1 METKKIPVSVYAES
15 TPNPGVMKFV
25 ANKMLVDDG
34 AYEFKNIEE
43 AKISPLATKLFHFP
57 FVKEVFITA
66 NFIAIAKFNIADWND
81 VAMEVR
87 EFIYSYLAEG
97 NPVLSDTAVRTS
109 EERDSV
115 EDHTGIRDFSPPKV
129 EDLGE
134 VGQRI
139 VEILEE
145 YVKPAVEQDGGNI
158 AFAGYEDGVVKV
170 LLRGACSGCPSS
182 TLTLKNGILSLLQ
195 KMLPTLIKDVEAIND
210 ELM

>member
-25 ANKMLVDDG
+25 ANKMLVDEG

-66 NFIAIAKFNIADWND
+66 NFVAIAKYNITDWND
-81 VAMEVR
+81 VVSEVR

-97 NPVLSDTAVRTS
+97 NPVLSDSAVRAS
-109 EERDSV
+109 EEKDSD
-115 EDHTGIRDFSPPKV
+115 EDHHSKIRDFSPPKV
-129 EDLGE
+129 EELGE
-134 VGQRI
+134 IEQRI
-139 VEILEE
+139 VEILDE

-158 AFAGYEDGVVKV
+158 AFAGYENGVVKV

-182 TLTLKNGILSLLQ
+182 TITLKNGILSLLQ

-210 ELM
+210 